1 MISRTTN
8 LGQYMY
14 SNYML
19 TYNQNKL
26 QDNQYDV
33 MMGKKV
39 SKPSDDPV
47 NTGLILNLKKQ
58 LTDNATY
65 SKSINTISSELSTS
79 DTILGKVTDK
89 LIRAKELAI
98 SAASESNGDDAIKAV
113 KSELEQTLAS
123 LADMANTKYNG
134 IYIFSGTSNL
144 TKAFTVNANDGSI
157 VYSGTRQNQ
166 SPYRQVEIGPD
177 LKVTI
182 NESGDKIFGE
192 YDPNNNLSYGAF
204 GYISEI
210 VNALEQNPADI
221 DIINENIDKIQSSI
235 DEVVNIRTK
244 LGVVAQHVDEQ
255 KELIDSKDINTS
267 EHKTSLE
274 EIDLVDAITSMV
286 NQKYALEASMKVS
299 SSILSTTL
307 LNYI

>member
-65 SKSINTISSELSTS
+65 SKNINTISSELSTS

-157 VYSGTRQNQ
+157 VY
-166 SPYRQVEIGPD
+166 
-177 LKVTI
+177 
-182 NESGDKIFGE
+182 KIFGE

-274 EIDLVDAITSMV
+274 EIDLVEAITSMV

-299 SSILSTTL
+299 STMLSTTL

>member
-33 MMGKKV
+33 MIGKKV

-65 SKSINTISSELSTS
+65 SKNINTVSSELSTS
-79 DTILGKVTDK
+79 DTILGQVTDK

-98 SAASESNGDDAIKAV
+98 SAASEPNGDDAIKAF

-144 TKAFTVNANDGSI
+144 TKAFTVNDDGSI
-157 VYSGTRQNQ
+157 IYSGTRQDD

-192 YDPNNNLSYGAF
+192 YDPDNNVSYGAF

-210 VNALEQNPADI
+210 VNALDQNPADI
-221 DIINENIDKIQSSI
+221 DIINRNIDKIQSSI

-274 EIDLVDAITSMV
+274 EIDLIEAITSMI
-286 NQKYALEASMKVS
+286 NQQYALEASMKVS

>member
-33 MMGKKV
+33 MIGKKV

-65 SKSINTISSELSTS
+65 SKNINTVSSELSTS
-79 DTILGKVTDK
+79 DTILGQVTDK

-98 SAASESNGDDAIKAV
+98 SAASESNGDDATKAV
-113 KSELEQTLAS
+113 KNELEQTLAS

-144 TKAFTVNANDGSI
+144 TKAFTVNDDGSI
-157 VYSGTRQNQ
+157 IYSGTRQDQ

-192 YDPNNNLSYGAF
+192 YDPDNNVSCGAF

-210 VNALEQNPADI
+210 VNALDQNPADI
-221 DIINENIDKIQSSI
+221 DIINKNIDKIQSSI

-255 KELIDSKDINTS
+255 QELINSKDINTS

-274 EIDLVDAITSMV
+274 EIDIVEAITSMV
-286 NQKYALEASMKVS
+286 NQQYALEASMKVS
-299 SSILSTTL
+299 SSMLSTTL